1 MMANKVSCVFTKKN
15 NMILTIVYR
24 KIIKYFYISIF
35 LHSLCAIL
43 KKNVKIATH
52 LKICKKLNR
61 AKLDTF
67 MLAYNCI
74 LIIVIIA
81 NEY

>member
-1 MMANKVSCVFTKKN
+1 MR
-15 NMILTIVYR
+15 Y
-24 KIIKYFYISIF
+24 
-35 LHSLCAIL
+35 L
-43 KKNVKIATH
+43 KKTVKIATH

-81 NEY
+81 NEYWFNK

>member
-1 MMANKVSCVFTKKN
+1 M
-15 NMILTIVYR
+15 R
-24 KIIKYFYISIF
+24 YF
-35 LHSLCAIL
+35 

-67 MLAYNCI
+67 I
-74 LIIVIIA
+74 LQLYFNNSLVIIA